1 VKEKKRGRFVVFE
14 GLDCSG
20 SSTQANLLY
29 ERLISVGRRAWL
41 TSEPSSGPFG
51 QLIRLFFSGRV
62 VLPPDREIR
71 DQQFAFAFAA
81 DRFDHLHNPTNGVIK
96 HLSEGV
102 DVICTRYV
110 LSSMAYNVET
120 LKEEEVVR
128 RLNDGF
134 PEPDFLIY
142 LDCPVELSLKRM
154 DAARATRDTYEN
166 VTKLTAV
173 YENYHRA
180 VHEYSGRKLLVDASL
195 SREHIADLVFD
206 FTSQATKLQP
216 ASFDFAASRFDV
228 AGSPSSD
235 QPIGASKATT
245 TP

>member
-1 VKEKKRGRFVVFE
+1 VNQKERGRFVVFE

-29 ERLISVGRRAWL
+29 ERLISIGRRAWL

-62 VLPPDREIR
+62 VLPPERETR

-96 HLSEGV
+96 HLGEGI
-102 DVICTRYV
+102 DSICTRYV

-120 LKEEEVVR
+120 PKEEEVVQ
-128 RLNDGF
+128 RLNQGF

-142 LDCPVELSLKRM
+142 LDCPVDLSIRRM

-173 YENYHRA
+173 YENYRRA
-180 VHEYSGRKLLVDASL
+180 VHEYSGRKLIVDASL

-206 FTSQATKLQP
+206 FTSQSTKLQP
-216 ASFDFAASRFDV
+216 MLFDLAASRFDAV
-228 AGSPSSD
+228 GRLKLGHEA
-235 QPIGASKATT
+235 ATGK
-245 TP
+245 